1 MRIVITGAF
10 GFIGAHF
17 VKMCVENLPDI
28 ADFLLIDKNTY
39 AADKNRLLDN
49 GFEET
54 KLGLRYKKGT
64 TTFED
69 YGEVPNYL
77 NNSIDILEKDICD
90 VTAKD
95 LGKFDYLI
103 NFAAETHVDN
113 SIKDGRPFMRSN
125 VEGVFNLL
133 EICRENKKLKK
144 FVQISTD
151 EVYGDIFWKRPKRTS
166 KETDNRLPSSYY
178 SASKAAAEMLVEA
191 CAKIYNTPTL
201 ILRSCNNFGPG
212 QHKEKFIP
220 KALECLKSGDKMS
233 VYGDGEQIRE
243 WMHVEDNC
251 SIIFTL
257 VLGPTKWKEFNIGSR
272 QTFTN
277 NKIIEMINRFRGNK
291 LKWEYV
297 EDRKGHDKEY
307 GLDVTELFGELRSG
321 PYMAARYNKILNT
334 TNMQTLER
342 FLSTF

>member
-10 GFIGAHF
+10 GFIGAQF
-17 VKMCVENLPDI
+17 LKTCVENLPDI

-39 AADKNRLLDN
+39 AADKNRLLNN
-49 GFEET
+49 GFKEVES
-54 KLGLRYKKGT
+54 GLKYQDQTNK
-64 TTFED
+64 FE
-69 YGEVPNYL
+69 V
-77 NNSIDILEKDICD
+77 LEKDICD
-90 VTAKD
+90 VTTED
-95 LGKFDYLI
+95 LGEFDYLV

-113 SIKDGRPFMRSN
+113 SIEDGRPFMRSN

-133 EICRENKKLKK
+133 EICRENKDLKK

-151 EVYGDIFWKRPKRTS
+151 EVYGDISYIRPKRTS
-166 KETDNRLPSSYY
+166 KETDSRLPSSYY
-178 SASKAAAEMLVEA
+178 SASKASAEMLVEA
-191 CAKIYNTPTL
+191 CAKTYNTPTL

-212 QHKEKFIP
+212 QHEEKFIP
-220 KALECLKSGDKMS
+220 KALSLVGTDDKMS

-257 VLGPTKWKEFNIGSR
+257 TLGPTKWKEFNIGSR
-272 QTFTN
+272 QRFSN
-277 NKIIEMINRFRGNK
+277 NKIIQMINRFRGNK

-321 PYMAARYNKILNT
+321 PYMVARYNKILNT
-334 TNMQTLER
+334 VNMKTLEN